1 MDSRPWQR
9 SYPAGV
15 PHEIALE
22 EGQTVARLLE
32 DAMQAHAER
41 PAATCLSETLLF
53 RDIDRLSQAFAKHL
67 QAVLA
72 KGDRVAVMLPTSLP
86 FVVAMAGA
94 LRAGM
99 TVVPV
104 NPLYTPREV
113 EHQLTDSGAA
123 AIVVADALLPT
134 LDPVLA
140 RTSVRQVL
148 TTPIVGLR
156 AVADELAGLAASGR
170 GSDARDATAAV
181 LPLFVALRM
190 GHSGEKRPVAI
201 APSDAAF
208 LQYTGGT
215 TGVSKGARLTHRNV
229 CASTAQIL
237 SWGRLCLPPV
247 GAEVL
252 TPLPMYHVYPLAIA
266 LMGFPLGAHARLVPN
281 PRDVASVIAE
291 MRRGPFDM
299 MIGVNTLFN
308 ALVGVPE
315 LGGVDFSRTRLVVG
329 AGASVQEAVA
339 KRWADAGA
347 PPITEA
353 YGLTET
359 SPSATFNLVGRNGS
373 IGMPVPSTDARI
385 VDDNG
390 RDVAVGAPGE
400 LLLRGPQVFDGYW
413 QRPEETRKVFTED
426 GWFKTGDVVTMDDQG
441 VMTMVDRKKDMILV
455 SGFNVYP
462 NEIEAVVAMMPE
474 VLECACVGIPDD
486 RSGEVP
492 HLFAVPRQPDLTAAQ
507 IEAHCRANL
516 AGYKIPRRI
525 SLVDSLPK
533 STVGKI
539 LRREL
544 RQQAV
549 QASAE

>member
-1 MDSRPWQR
+1 MPQ
-9 SYPAGV
+9 
-15 PHEIALE
+15 EITLD

-32 DAMQAHAER
+32 AAIQAHAER

-53 RDIDRLSQAFAKHL
+53 RDIDRLSQAFANHL
-67 QAVLA
+67 QTFLA

-113 EHQLTDSGAA
+113 EHQLNDAGAA
-123 AIVVADALLPT
+123 AIVAADAMLPT

-140 RTSVRQVL
+140 RTSVLQVL
-148 TTPIVGLR
+148 TTPI
-156 AVADELAGLAASGR
+156 AGLGAIAEELSRQAAAVHKHIDPS
-170 GSDARDATAAV
+170 AAV
-181 LPLFVALRM
+181 LPLAAALRY
-190 GHSGEKRPVAI
+190 GHSAEKKTAAI
-201 APSDAAF
+201 VPSDVAF

-215 TGVSKGARLTHRNV
+215 TGVSKGARLTHRNL

-237 SWGRLCLPPV
+237 SWLQLSLRPV
-247 GAEVL
+247 GAEVI
-252 TPLPMYHVYPLAIA
+252 TPLPLYHIYPLAIV
-266 LMGFPLGAHARLVPN
+266 LLCLTMGAHARLVPN
-281 PRDVASVIAE
+281 PRDVGNVIAE
-291 MRRGPFDM
+291 MKRSPFDM
-299 MIGVNTLFN
+299 LIGVNTLFN
-308 ALVGVPE
+308 ALVGAPE
-315 LGGVDFSRTRLVVG
+315 LRSVDFSRTRVVVG

-359 SPSATFNLVGRNGS
+359 SPSATFNPLGRNGC
-373 IGMPVPSTDARI
+373 IGMPVPSTDARV
-385 VDDNG
+385 VDDQG
-390 RDVAVGAPGE
+390 KDVAIGAPGE

-413 QRPEETRKVFTED
+413 QRPEETSKAFTED
-426 GWFKTGDVVTMDDQG
+426 GWFKTGDVVTMDAEG
-441 VMTMVDRKKDMILV
+441 ALYLVDRKKDMILV

-462 NEIEAVVAMMPE
+462 NEIEAVVAMMAE
-474 VLECACVGIPDD
+474 VLECACVGIPDE
-486 RSGEVP
+486 RSGEAP
-492 HLFAVPRQPDLTAAQ
+492 HLFAVARAPELTAAK

-544 RQQAV
+544 RQQAD
-549 QASAE
+549 QPSAE